1 MEGHTEQAAR
11 GRFEDRGSL
20 RQFQEVERLDDDD
33 KVVIKK
39 LLDAFLMKKRVQE
52 LAAHEAEVAV
62 NDLYRG
68 ADPRLMP
75 TYTIAEA
82 ARYLYVSVSTLRSW
96 VVGRP
101 YSTSS
106 GDRYFQPIIPP
117 PDSKRPLLS
126 FTNLVEAHVLAAI
139 RRHHKVTLPNVRSAV
154 DHLRT
159 KYGVDHPLAD
169 VRFKTDGVSLFI
181 DQLGQPDERL
191 AAGPDGDPR
200 GHGGSPPAGR
210 ARREGPGLQAVP
222 VHATRRAHGRPA
234 ANGGHRLQNRLWQAG
249 AGRYRNPD
257 RSVLAD
263 RYKAGESMQELAED
277 YECALI

>member
-1 MEGHTEQAAR
+1 
-11 GRFEDRGSL
+11 
-20 RQFQEVERLDDDD
+20 
-33 KVVIKK
+33 
-39 LLDAFLMKKRVQE
+39 
-52 LAAHEAEVAV
+52 V

-106 GDRYFQPIIPP
+106 GERYFQPIIPP

-159 KYGVDHPLAD
+159 KYSVDHPLAD

-181 DQLGQPDERL
+181 DLLGQLINVSLRGQMAIREVMEAHLQRVEHDEQGL
-191 AAGPDGDPR
+191 AARLFPYTRIGAPTAEQPR
-200 GHGGSPPAGR
+200 TVVIDSRIAF
-210 ARREGPGLQAVP
+210 
-222 VHATRRAHGRPA
+222 GRPVLVGTGIPTA
-234 ANGGHRLQNRLWQAG
+234 
-249 AGRYRNPD
+249 
-257 RSVLAD
+257 VLAD
-263 RYKAGESMQELAED
+263 RYKAGESMQELADD
-277 YECALI
+277 YDCLRDLIEEAIRCELAAA